1 MSRGMWE
8 AVETKA
14 GKTGMVKTKGG
25 RGKRRSKEEERR
37 KSKRTKEKKTEEGK
51 DNGGKEDS

>member
-14 GKTGMVKTKGG
+14 GKARMAHTKG
-25 RGKRRSKEEERR
+25 RSEESSRRV
-37 KSKRTKEKKTEEGK
+37 GYL
-51 DNGGKEDS
+51 G